1 MKTLPHLLL
10 LMLVVAACRVTGPKF
25 DARYETLVA
34 LTNLVSVSNRVSTEM
49 LLPPKDPFRLGPGDR
64 IEVEILGE
72 TGSRTS
78 VGVGPDGMIYYDLA
92 DGIDV
97 WGSTVGETKALLE
110 KRLAPYYREPRVT
123 VSLKDVKSRRVWV
136 LGRLNNSGVYS
147 LAEPMTVIEAV
158 SRAGGLFVSRFTGT
172 TEELADLEHSF
183 LIRNGEMMPV
193 NFMSLLRKGDM
204 SQNIYLQPDD
214 FLYLPSALSQEVYV
228 LGMVRAPR
236 PLGFTES
243 MTLGTAIAKS
253 LGPAPG
259 AFLREVVIVRGALA
273 EPRVALVNYQAIMLG
288 QAPDVLLEPRDI
300 VYVPEKPYKY
310 PEKYAKMAVD
320 TFVRTA
326 AANEGGRAGS
336 KQFEAIQ
343 PNSPIQ
349 IGP

>member
-1 MKTLPHLLL
+1 MKRV
-10 LMLVVAACRVTGPKF
+10 LMVLVLVCVAAACRVTGPRF
-25 DARYETLVA
+25 SARQETLVA
-34 LTNLVSVSNRVSTEM
+34 LTNLVSVSNQVPAEM
-49 LLPPKDPFRLGPGDR
+49 LLPPRDPFRLGPGDR
-64 IEVEILGE
+64 VELEIIGE
-72 TGSRTS
+72 SGSRVS
-78 VGVGPDGMIYYDLA
+78 VMVGPDGLIYYDLA

-97 WGSTVGETKALLE
+97 WGMTLGEVKAQVE
-110 KRLAPYYREPRVT
+110 KRLAPFYREPRVT

-147 LAEPMTVIEAV
+147 LAEPMTIIEAV
-158 SRAGGLFVSRFTGT
+158 ARAGGLFVSRFTGT

-183 LIRNGEMMPV
+183 VVRNGEMLPV

-214 FLYLPSALSQEVYV
+214 FLFLPSALSQEVYV
-228 LGMVRAPR
+228 LGMVRSPR

-253 LGPAPG
+253 LGPTPG

-273 EPRVALVNYQAIMLG
+273 EPRVALVNYQAILLG
-288 QAPDVLLEPRDI
+288 QAPDVLLQPRDI

-336 KQFEAIQ
+336 KKFESIQ

-349 IGP
+349 ISP